1 MTVFAH
7 LLFLRAFWRPILA
20 VAGVAVVLAAVI
32 LGLRAPLFRAE
43 VVLEASTEGGAEW
56 AQVIVELGVVPLM
69 PGEGVTAKRRGRL
82 VQLVGVSASP
92 GPTLR
97 AVAGWLEREAAA
109 REQVLAE
116 ARDQQVRARQAQEW
130 QTTLAQH
137 AELERQ
143 ARARVPTPPSAVQ
156 RAASVQAAADE
167 LQRSE
172 QALAGASILLAPYW
186 TARAL
191 RALDQQEALRA
202 DRAPQSSGVLPL
214 PVPRPAPPAPRLTG
228 PAPLV
233 LVHVATPQRVLA
245 PWAVVLGG
253 AALSGALVAW
263 LGLLLRAWWQEQR
276 ARGVQTQEWG
286 IPGTWVKRP
295 TIDAA
300 HQWVP

>member
-1 MTVFAH
+1 M
-7 LLFLRAFWRPILA
+7 
-20 VAGVAVVLAAVI
+20 
-32 LGLRAPLFRAE
+32 
-43 VVLEASTEGGAEW
+43 
-56 AQVIVELGVVPLM
+56 
-69 PGEGVTAKRRGRL
+69 
-82 VQLVGVSASP
+82 
-92 GPTLR
+92 
-97 AVAGWLEREAAA
+97 
-109 REQVLAE
+109 
-116 ARDQQVRARQAQEW
+116 
-130 QTTLAQH
+130 
-137 AELERQ
+137 
-143 ARARVPTPPSAVQ
+143 
-156 RAASVQAAADE
+156 QAAADE